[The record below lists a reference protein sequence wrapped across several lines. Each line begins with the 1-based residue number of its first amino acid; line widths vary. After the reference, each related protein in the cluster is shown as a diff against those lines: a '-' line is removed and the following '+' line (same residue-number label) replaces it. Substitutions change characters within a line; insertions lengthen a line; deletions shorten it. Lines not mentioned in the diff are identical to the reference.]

1 MYENYYGDGR
11 MKRTIIDICAMT
23 SFVIVVM
30 LGASALNVYLTRESR
45 IKENQDWLREVVEK
59 EVYKQIEFMIPNE
72 SEGVYVPNK

>member
-1 MYENYYGDGR
+1 

-59 EVYKQIEFMIPNE
+59 EVYTLSLIHI
-72 SEGVYVPNK
+72 SEPTRP

>member
-1 MYENYYGDGR
+1 

-59 EVYKQIEFMIPNE
+59 EVYKQIEFMIPNK